1 MTSQIFDITRY
12 MFTPLAV
19 QVLVTALAVF
29 SLGIFALT
37 RERGSQRSVA
47 FFLLTQAI
55 GIWLFCF
62 SWVYS
67 AADEQ
72 IAMWWA
78 RAASVGVALMPAA
91 IYYYS
96 GKLWGDS
103 KFTKRAPFIWSLSTI
118 FATLIISTDMLFG
131 SLYHY
136 SWGFYPKYGVTSVP
150 FLLYFFGVLI
160 GVVRHHWAVYRR
172 TVRDSIQQIQ
182 AKSVLIA
189 FSIAY
194 LASFD
199 YIAVW
204 GVPLYPFGYIPIF
217 VFIVL
222 SGRAIVR
229 FQLLAITPALAAHQI
244 IDTMQDALI
253 VLDRDGVIRLI
264 NQATCSLLGYS
275 EEDLVGKRPTSSV
288 INNIPFAELLES
300 FIQGGMVRNY
310 EVDCQ
315 TQDSTPLTLSLTTSI
330 LRDRAG
336 EPLAIVC
343 VARDVT
349 EHKRADEDLKQS
361 LSLQKATL
369 ESTADGLLV
378 VNSAGRITTFNAR
391 FAEMW
396 RLRDDILASL
406 NDRRALNFVT
416 EQLKDP
422 KSFLDNVQ
430 QLYDRPDKESF
441 DVLEFK
447 DGRVF
452 ERYSK
457 PQRIGHQPVGRVW
470 SFRDVTERK
479 RTEEVLI
486 KNDLLLRRAEEV
498 AKFGSWEFILDEN
511 KVNASDGARSI
522 YGLEAKEW
530 SISDVQRIP
539 LTEYRPMLD
548 KALKD
553 LIEHG
558 IPYNVTFRICR
569 PTDNE
574 IIDIN
579 SMAEYDA
586 AKKVVF
592 GVMQNI
598 TERVRADKDKDA
610 LQAQLLEAQKMESVG
625 RLAGGVAHDFNNM
638 LSAILGHA
646 ELAMMHISPSDQI
659 HSDLKAI
666 ERSAFR
672 SAELVRQLL
681 AYARRQTVAP
691 KVLDL
696 NDRVTSMLNMLQRL
710 IGEDIDL
717 VWMPGARLWSIKI
730 DPSQIDQLL
739 ANLCVNARDAI
750 PGVGKV
756 IIKTE
761 NAKLDDAYCA
771 AHKGFICGD
780 HVLLAVSDNG
790 SGMSKEVLD
799 HLFEP
804 FFTTKEV
811 GKGTGLGLATVY
823 GIVKQNEGFIN
834 VYSEPG
840 KGSTFNI
847 YLPRVAGEAL
857 KPDAADATETPKGR
871 GETVLLVEDETVILN
886 VVGAMLEE
894 LGYTV
899 LTASAP
905 GEALRQ
911 AETHGAEIK
920 LLITDVVMPEMNGRD
935 LAKSIGDIIP
945 GLKYLFTSG
954 YTADIIAHRGVLD
967 EGVHF
972 LQKPFS
978 LQKLASKVREV
989 LKR

>member
-1 MTSQIFDITRY
+1 
-12 MFTPLAV
+12 
-19 QVLVTALAVF
+19 
-29 SLGIFALT
+29 
-37 RERGSQRSVA
+37 
-47 FFLLTQAI
+47 
-55 GIWLFCF
+55 
-62 SWVYS
+62 
-67 AADEQ
+67 
-72 IAMWWA
+72 MWWA

-96 GKLWGDS
+96 GQLWGDP
-103 KFTKRAPFIWSLSTI
+103 KFTKRAPVILSLSTV
-118 FATLIISTDMLFG
+118 FVTLIITTDMLFG

-160 GVVRHHWAVYRR
+160 GVARHHWAVYRR
-172 TVRDSIQQIQ
+172 TVKGSIQQTQ

-204 GVPLYPFGYIPIF
+204 GVPLYPFGYIPILF
-217 VFIVL
+217 FIVL

-244 IDTMQDALI
+244 IDTMHDALI
-253 VLDRDGVIRLI
+253 VLDRNGAIRLI
-264 NQATCSLLGYS
+264 NQATCSLLECG
-275 EEDLVGKRPTSSV
+275 ENDLVGKRPTSSM

-300 FIQGGMVRNY
+300 LVKGSMVRNF
-310 EVDCQ
+310 EVDFQ
-315 TQDSTPLTLSLTTSI
+315 THESDPHTLSLTTSI
-330 LRDRAG
+330 LRDHVG

-361 LSLQKATL
+361 LSLQRATL
-369 ESTADGLLV
+369 ESTADGILV
-378 VNSAGRITTFNAR
+378 VNSAGRITTFNTR

-396 RLRDDILASL
+396 RLREDILASL
-406 NDRRALNFVT
+406 NDQRALNFVT
-416 EQLKDP
+416 DQLKDP
-422 KSFLDNVQ
+422 KAFIDNVK
-430 QLYDRPDKESF
+430 QLYNQPEMESF

-447 DGRVF
+447 DGRIF

-457 PQRIGHQPVGRVW
+457 PQWIGHRPVGRVW
-470 SFRDVTERK
+470 SFRDVTESK
-479 RTEEVLI
+479 RTEETLI
-486 KNDLLLRRAEEV
+486 KNDRLLSRAEGV
-498 AKFGSWEFILDEN
+498 AKFGSWEFLLDEN
-511 KVNASDGARSI
+511 RVNASEGARSI
-522 YGLEAKEW
+522 YGLENKEW

-539 LTEYRPMLD
+539 LPKYRPMLD
-548 KALKD
+548 RALKD
-553 LIEHG
+553 LIERG
-558 IPYNVTFRICR
+558 LPYTVEFKIAR
-569 PTDNE
+569 PTDDE
-574 IIDIN
+574 IIDIHA
-579 SMAEYDA
+579 MAEYDA
-586 AKKVVF
+586 EKKVIF
-592 GVMQNI
+592 GVIQDV
-598 TERVRADKDKDA
+598 TERIRAEKDKDA

-638 LSAILGHA
+638 LSAILGYA
-646 ELAMMHISPSDQI
+646 ELAMMQSTPSDRI
-659 HSDLKAI
+659 RDYLKTI
-666 ERSAFR
+666 ERSALR

-681 AYARRQTVAP
+681 AFARRQTVAP

-696 NDRVTSMLNMLQRL
+696 NDRVTGMLNMLQRL

-717 VWMPGARLWSIKI
+717 VWTPGAGLWSVKI

-739 ANLCVNARDAI
+739 ANLCVNSRDAI

-756 IIKTE
+756 AIKTE
-761 NAKLDDAYCA
+761 NITFDEAYCA
-771 AHKGFICGD
+771 VHTGFICGEY
-780 HVLLAVSDNG
+780 VMLTVSDDGN
-790 SGMSKEVLD
+790 GMSQEVLD

-823 GIVKQNEGFIN
+823 GIVKQNDGFIN

-840 KGSTFNI
+840 NGSTFKI
-847 YLPRVAGEAL
+847 YLPRFETEAL
-857 KPDAADATETPKGR
+857 NPDAAQAVETPIGH
-871 GETVLLVEDETVILN
+871 GETVLLVEDETAILN
-886 VVGAMLEE
+886 VVGAMLQE

-899 LTASAP
+899 LTASTP
-905 GEALRQ
+905 VEALRQ
-911 AETHGAEIK
+911 AKAHGAEIE

-935 LAKSIGDIIP
+935 LAKLIDEINP
-945 GLKYLFTSG
+945 GLHYFFTSG
-954 YTADIIAHRGVLD
+954 YTADVIAHRGVLD

-978 LQKLASKVREV
+978 LQELALKVHEV